1 MERLSGVRTLVSQ
14 LYESLNVE
22 EHQLKKERELLA
34 KIEELKHKLE
44 PLEEVRRD
52 IVPGG
57 RCRGA
62 ATAKSY
68 NRPMTIRALK
78 IVDGN

>member
-34 KIEELKHKLE
+34 KIEDLKVKLE
-44 PLEEVRRD
+44 PLEMV
-52 IVPGG
+52 
-57 RCRGA
+57 
-62 ATAKSY
+62 
-68 NRPMTIRALK
+68 
-78 IVDGN
+78 